1 MRPRTNLAMVLVN
14 LMTTSSFNYVEVP
27 LTETEIMVCNYIGK
41 LRNHVTSQHAKDRR
55 QDKTIDGVKMSVD
68 GVLTEY
74 AVSKYLKLPFDL
86 NCNFRK
92 FDADLITRKG
102 NKIDVKCAS
111 KIGGN
116 LNAVGWSREKP
127 VDVFILTELH
137 TSCVRIIGW
146 IGKDDFL
153 TEENLIDVGNGAYY
167 SVEPNQLTPF
177 V

>member
-1 MRPRTNLAMVLVN
+1 
-14 LMTTSSFNYVEVP
+14 MTLRMLTFNYVEVP
-27 LTETEIMVCNYIGK
+27 LTETEIMVCTYIGK
-41 LRNHVTSQHAKDRR
+41 LRNHVTSQFAKDRR
-55 QDKTIDGVKMSVD
+55 QDKTIDGVKMSID

-86 NCNFRK
+86 NCDFRK
-92 FDADLITRKG
+92 FGADLVTRKG
-102 NKIDVKCAS
+102 KKIDVKCAK

-116 LNAVGWSREKP
+116 LNAVFWSGTKP

-146 IGKDDFL
+146 IYQEDFL
-153 TEENLIDVGNGAYY
+153 VEDNLIDTGNGEYY
-167 SVEPNQLTPF
+167 SLKQSQLTPF